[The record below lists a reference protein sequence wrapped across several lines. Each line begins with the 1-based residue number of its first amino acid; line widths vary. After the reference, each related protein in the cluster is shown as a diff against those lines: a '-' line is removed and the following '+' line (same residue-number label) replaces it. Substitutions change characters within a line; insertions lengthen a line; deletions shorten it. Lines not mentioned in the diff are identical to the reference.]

1 MKKKN
6 ICILS
11 ALLALSTLM
20 TACGEAKTDSEVIY
34 EIDES
39 AFEAPMKTTVKR
51 GDLEIY
57 YDYEAQIGPKI
68 TQLKF
73 KDPGTFNKFEAGL
86 GETVKKG
93 QVIATADTTALEEEI
108 EKKTKEIEN
117 LDYDYNY
124 NIQSMTY
131 TRDIASI
138 NLKKAYE
145 DIEFYSEKAPD
156 PDRYTDSCVRA
167 GTFDQQIKRL
177 DIVMRQKKETY
188 DLERKH
194 LTGELSKLKTKLS
207 GNRITAPYDGVVV
220 AISDDEYGDSISTSK
235 YYIAVADTS
244 VYYARCESPGTAV
257 IKSAYSTNLLSEGDR
272 YDLTYVPRP
281 DEYYIEMRN
290 GSEISYDEFLISG
303 DTSKLEF
310 GDFGYVRFV
319 TKKAEN
325 VLMAP
330 RNAVHVA
337 GGQSFVY
344 KDENGVMTKTPVT
357 LGISNSLYY
366 EIKDG
371 LEEGDAIYVEE

>member
-1 MKKKN
+1 M
-6 ICILS
+6 
-11 ALLALSTLM
+11 
-20 TACGEAKTDSEVIY
+20 
-34 EIDES
+34 
-39 AFEAPMKTTVKR
+39 
-51 GDLEIY
+51 
-57 YDYEAQIGPKI
+57 
-68 TQLKF
+68 
-73 KDPGTFNKFEAGL
+73 
-86 GETVKKG
+86 
-93 QVIATADTTALEEEI
+93 
-108 EKKTKEIEN
+108 
-117 LDYDYNY
+117 
-124 NIQSMTY
+124 
-131 TRDIASI
+131 
-138 NLKKAYE
+138 
-145 DIEFYSEKAPD
+145 
-156 PDRYTDSCVRA
+156 RA

-344 KDENGVMTKTPVT
+344 KDEIGVMTKTPVT